1 MQIFFSLFVFGEVWR
16 SKEKEVTLSSISI
29 NNKIM
34 TYIETEIPGVWI
46 IEPKVF
52 KDARGYFMEAWKKAE
67 FEEHIGKVEFVQ
79 DNESCSSTGVLT
91 GLHYQLAPY
100 SQSKLV
106 RVIKGCVLD
115 VAVDLRKGS
124 PTFGKY
130 VAVELSDENKR
141 QFFIP
146 QGFAHGFHVMSEEA
160 VFTYKVDNPYAPTHE
175 RGLRFDDPTVGVDWK
190 ITEPAI
196 LNLSDKDR
204 NAALLQ
210 DAEINFEF

>member
-34 TYIETEIPGVWI
+34 TYIETEILGVWI

-67 FEEHIGKVEFVQ
+67 VEEHIGKVEFVQ
-79 DNESCSSTGVLT
+79 DNESCSSKGVLR

>member
-79 DNESCSSTGVLT
+79 DNESCSSKSVLR